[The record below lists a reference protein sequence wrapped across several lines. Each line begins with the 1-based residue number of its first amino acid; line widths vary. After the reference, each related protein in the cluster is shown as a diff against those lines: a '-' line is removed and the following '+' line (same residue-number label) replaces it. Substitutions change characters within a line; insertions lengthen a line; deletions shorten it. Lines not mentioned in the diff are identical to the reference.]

1 VEYSGIPEFLGRFKA
16 RGHALIAKWGQDIL
30 QEKNQTQK
38 DLTSLSS
45 QVAIACN
52 GSGNGRWNCV
62 RDGSRKR
69 VQQVL

>member
-1 VEYSGIPEFLGRFKA
+1 M
-16 RGHALIAKWGQDIL
+16 AKWGQDIL
-30 QEKNQTQK
+30 LEKNRTHK
-38 DLTSLSS
+38 DLSSLSS

-52 GSGNGRWNCV
+52 GSGNGRWNRV